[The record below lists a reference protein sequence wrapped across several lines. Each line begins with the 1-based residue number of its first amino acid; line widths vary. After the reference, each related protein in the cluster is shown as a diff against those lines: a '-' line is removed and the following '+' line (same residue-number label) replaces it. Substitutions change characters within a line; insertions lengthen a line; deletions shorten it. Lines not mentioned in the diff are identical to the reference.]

1 MDAYTVLFVYQTHTV
16 VRIVI
21 ADRNE
26 TRMHAAE
33 EVYAAHRTCTCAS
46 LCLYLH
52 LYPVI
57 STTITS
63 STSSEHVCA
72 LIRAVLILLHAGYC
86 S

>member
-52 LYPVI
+52 LY
-57 STTITS
+57 
-63 STSSEHVCA
+63 
-72 LIRAVLILLHAGYC
+72 L
-86 S
+86 